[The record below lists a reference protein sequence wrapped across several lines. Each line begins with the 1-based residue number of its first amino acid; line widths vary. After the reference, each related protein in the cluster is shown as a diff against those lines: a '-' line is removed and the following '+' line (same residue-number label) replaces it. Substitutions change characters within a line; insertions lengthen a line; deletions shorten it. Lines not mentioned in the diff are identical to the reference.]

1 VALVSRRSLLATL
14 AAVPLLALAAPAA
27 ASGGWDRLL
36 APPGTCGAQEDRG
49 ATVRAQER
57 AMRCLINFARRS
69 EGTAPLRAR
78 GKRLAKAADRKA
90 ADILRCGEF
99 SHTACGRPF
108 TYHMQ
113 ATAYAAGCYGA
124 GENIAWGSGQLGT
137 VRSIMRSWLA
147 SDGHRANLLNA
158 EFRDHGV
165 ALRTGSLSGHDGAAV
180 WVHQLG
186 YHC

>member
-1 VALVSRRSLLATL
+1 MSRTLLIPVLAVAA
-14 AAVPLLALAAPAA
+14 LLALAAPATA
-27 ASGGWDRLL
+27 AGPWDRLL
-36 APPGTCGAQEDRG
+36 APEGTCGAQRDRD
-49 ATVRAQER
+49 ASVRAQER
-57 AMRCLINFARRS
+57 AMRCLVNFARRS
-69 EGTAPLRAR
+69 EGLPPLRSR

-113 ATAYAAGCYGA
+113 AYAAGCYGA
-124 GENIAWGSGQLGT
+124 GENIAWGSGHLGT
-137 VRSIMRSWLA
+137 VRSIMSSWLD

-158 EFRDHGV
+158 RFRDHGV
-165 ALRTGSLSGHDGAAV
+165 GLRTGRLTGYAGAAV
-180 WVHQLG
+180 WVHELG

>member
-1 VALVSRRSLLATL
+1 MSRLSLLATL
-14 AAVPLLALAAPAA
+14 AAASLLALAAPAA
-27 ASGGWDRLL
+27 ASGEWDRLL
-36 APPGTCGAQEDRG
+36 APEGACGAQQERG

-57 AMRCLINFARRS
+57 AMRCLINFARKS
-69 EGTAPLRAR
+69 EGLARLRAH

-90 ADILRCGEF
+90 ADILRCDEF

-108 TYHMQ
+108 TFHMQ
-113 ATAYAAGCYGA
+113 ATAYAAGCFGA
-124 GENIAWGSGQLGT
+124 GENIAWGSGRLGT
-137 VRSIMRSWLA
+137 ARAIMSSWLN

-158 EFRDHGV
+158 DYRDHGV
-165 ALRTGSLSGHDGAAV
+165 GLRTGKFSGYAGAAV